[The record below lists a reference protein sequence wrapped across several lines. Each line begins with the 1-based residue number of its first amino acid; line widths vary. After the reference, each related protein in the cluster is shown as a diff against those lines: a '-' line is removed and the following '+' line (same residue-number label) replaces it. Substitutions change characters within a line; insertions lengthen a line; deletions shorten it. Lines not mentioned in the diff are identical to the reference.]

1 MCARECDSATV
12 FGEIRLGQRRETSKP
27 QPNIFDGFSEYHEA
41 KRLAAEIGKRDSLHE
56 DVIFSDAMHVAVT
69 LALED
74 RGMSYTRP
82 NVAWMFRRVL
92 PREVRDILIFRRN
105 HPDDYKR
112 LPMAGTTERL
122 SSAEMDAA
130 AELAKKLAPEQLDA
144 FFFCDRAG
152 RA

>member
-1 MCARECDSATV
+1 
-12 FGEIRLGQRRETSKP
+12 LGKRRKTGKP
-27 QPNIFDGFSEYHEA
+27 QPSIFSGFSEYHEA
-41 KRLAAEIGKRDSLHE
+41 KRLASEIGKRDNLHE

-74 RGMSYTRP
+74 EGISYTMP

-92 PREVRDILIFRRN
+92 PKEVRDILLLRRN
-105 HPDDYKR
+105 YPNDYR
-112 LPMAGTTERL
+112 SLPMAGATESL

-144 FFFCDRAG
+144 FFFCDRTGTA
-152 RA
+152 